1 MPDSDSLG
9 TATTAAHL
17 PAFFN
22 VTIFE
27 LGKHAGWGA
36 TVGRRLLNGESDVWS
51 DLHLFAVHAGTVGAF
66 IQALRGRRRD
76 LDRLFPGRADSV
88 REVAGSDFDFGDVIG
103 FRNGMS
109 HIDERIERR
118 WHQLASAEADPPDLH
133 VRIVGALD
141 DGRERLLNWKGE
153 TGVASFRTED
163 GVGWFH
169 VDIEDVT
176 VELERMLPLL
186 TDSYMTRVLGPDWT
200 SVVAKVIQGPPAFSG
215 QIRRDPSKYGPKGDQ
230 A

>member
-1 MPDSDSLG
+1 MVMAESTNDG
-9 TATTAAHL
+9 AAAHL

-36 TVGRRLLNGESDVWS
+36 TVGRRLLNGEGEVWS

-66 IQALRGRRRD
+66 IQALRGRRKD
-76 LDRLFPGRADSV
+76 LDRLFPGRADAV
-88 REVAGSDFDFGDVIG
+88 REVAGSEFNFDDVIG

-118 WHQLASAEADPPDLH
+118 WHQLATTNAEPPKLI
-133 VRIVGALD
+133 VRAVGPLD
-141 DGRERLLNWKGE
+141 DGRERLLNWMGE
-153 TGVASFRTED
+153 TGVASFRSEN
-163 GVGWFH
+163 GSGWYH
-169 VDIEDVT
+169 VDIEEVT
-176 VELERMLPLL
+176 VELERMQPLL
-186 TDSYMTRVLGPDWT
+186 TNSYMTRVLGSDWT
-200 SVVAKVIQGPPAFSG
+200 SVVAKVLQGPPAFSG
-215 QIRRDPSKYGPKGDQ
+215 RIRRDPSKYGPKEG